1 MPVVNDPV
9 HFIQIGADWCSQFN
23 RALITAQVHDA
34 PIILWTDNMPVDMP
48 PLFPVEFRPLEVDD
62 WLRVHPIRLAN
73 VKDLFAYRILHEH
86 GGIYLDLDTISL
98 RPAWDLLTDLT
109 VSTEFPKGDEAGRR
123 YNTAVMLG
131 RKGAPVLHALAGA
144 AEVMLRA
151 GVETW
156 GAIGPHLVSDWPYD
170 GEIMG
175 APYRA
180 LNGWSYH
187 SIGDYYAN
195 PRDPGEEVRVI
206 HLYSS
211 DHREQFEGDTWTP
224 QT

>member
-1 MPVVNDPV
+1 MNDPV
-9 HFIQIGADWCSQFN
+9 HFIQIGTDWCWQYQ
-23 RALITAQVHDA
+23 RALVTAEVHDA
-34 PIILWTDNMPVDMP
+34 PIILWTDNMPLEALP
-48 PLFPVEFRPLEVDD
+48 PMLPVQFRPLEVDD
-62 WLRVHPIRLAN
+62 WLYEHPIRLAN

-109 VSTEFPKGDEAGRR
+109 VSTEFPPGDEAGRR

-131 RKGAPVLHALAGA
+131 RRGAPVLKTLAGA

-151 GVETW
+151 GVSTW
-156 GAIGPHLVSDWPYD
+156 GAIGPHLVSDWPYR
-170 GEIMG
+170 GEIEG

-195 PRDPGEEVRVI
+195 PRDPGPEVRVI

-211 DHREQFEGDTWTP
+211 DHLEEFEADRWMP
-224 QT
+224 